1 MSEHEFE
8 ALVKQT
14 IDRLKAHCNEAGLA
28 GGGFE
33 YKIITELFVY
43 KFLNDK
49 VLYEYKKSKGL
60 ENATFDKIDENDFN
74 DFADA
79 VGVNTA
85 TIHYDHLDK
94 VLFGKINEDNFHEY
108 FDQILLDI
116 SDDNEDVFSIKTT
129 DNEKVPLFTG
139 ISNYVI
145 DRNKKLRLARQVI
158 TTLSSVNFE
167 KIFEKTFD
175 FFSVIFEY
183 LIGDYNKDAGAY
195 AEYYTPA
202 VAGRIIAEI
211 LFDGSSDKKDNIEIY
226 DSSAGSG
233 MLLMCLAHKI
243 GVENCTVFSQDIS
256 QKSSEFLRINLMLN
270 GLVDS
275 LHNVLQGN
283 TLAEPGHL
291 ITVQGG
297 SSLRKFDYIVGNPPF
312 KMDFSDII
320 EDLKSDTYNRFAS
333 ETGGIPNIP
342 AVDKESMPIYIMF
355 IQHMLKSLKD
365 NGKAA
370 IVVPTGFCSAKNS
383 VEYACRKY
391 LIDNNLLTSVVSMPS
406 NIFSNTGTNVS
417 IIFLE
422 KNNTKSNI
430 KLMDASTLGTKI
442 KVGANEKI
450 VLSNDEEKY
459 IVKTL
464 QSELD
469 IDNVIKTV
477 DVSTIR
483 DNGYYI
489 NPGRYFDI
497 GFSDENGLSTDEL
510 NNRIDNLIVNINN
523 SFKDSVKLQLS
534 IKEKLERLHHED

>member
-139 ISNYVI
+139 ISNYVT

-167 KIFEKTFD
+167 KIFDKTFD

-275 LHNVLQGN
+275 LHNILQGN
-283 TLAEPGHL
+283 TLAEPGH
-291 ITVQGG
+291 ITTIQGG

-320 EDLKSDTYNRFAS
+320 EDLKSDTYNRFTS
-333 ETGGIPNIP
+333 ETGGIPNVP
-342 AVDKESMPIYIMF
+342 KNKKDSMPIYIMF
-355 IQHMLKSLKD
+355 IQHIIKSLKE

-370 IVVPTGFCSAKNS
+370 IVVPSGFCSASKGI
-383 VEYACRKY
+383 EYDCRKY
-391 LIDNNLLTSVVSMPS
+391 LIDNNMLTGVISMPS

-417 IIFLE
+417 LIFIE
-422 KNNTKSNI
+422 KNNTKTDVC
-430 KLMDASTLGTKI
+430 LMDASNMGSKI
-442 KVGANEKI
+442 KVGKTEKT
-450 VLSNDEEKY
+450 VLSKAEEESIINLYKDRKDVEGL
-459 IVKTL
+459 IKVVSVEKTK
-464 QSELD
+464 E
-469 IDNVIKTV
+469 
-477 DVSTIR
+477 
-483 DNGYYI
+483 NGIQI

-497 GFSDENGLSTDEL
+497 KVDTSLTYDEL
-510 NNRIDNLIVNINN
+510 DSKLSEISLRLTTLFVENNILQEAVEKYI
-523 SFKDSVKLQLS
+523 KDVVSDV
-534 IKEKLERLHHED
+534 

>member
-139 ISNYVI
+139 ISNYVT

-275 LHNVLQGN
+275 LHNILQGN
-283 TLAEPGHL
+283 TLAEPGR
-291 ITVQGG
+291 ITTIQGG

-320 EDLKSDTYNRFAS
+320 EDLKTDTYNRFAS
-333 ETGGIPNIP
+333 ETGGIPNVP
-342 AVDKESMPIYIMF
+342 KNKKESMPIYIMF
-355 IQHMLKSLKD
+355 IQHIIKSLKE

-370 IVVPTGFCSAKNS
+370 IVVPSGFCSASKGI
-383 VEYACRKY
+383 EYDCRKY
-391 LIDNNLLTSVVSMPS
+391 LIDNNMLTGVISMPS

-417 IIFLE
+417 LIFIE
-422 KNNTKSNI
+422 KNNTKTDVC
-430 KLMDASTLGTKI
+430 LMDASNMGSKI
-442 KVGANEKI
+442 KVGKTEKT
-450 VLSNDEEKY
+450 VLSKAEEESIINLYKDRKDVEGL
-459 IVKTL
+459 IKVVSVEKTK
-464 QSELD
+464 E
-469 IDNVIKTV
+469 
-477 DVSTIR
+477 
-483 DNGYYI
+483 NGIQI

-497 GFSDENGLSTDEL
+497 KVDTSLTYDEL
-510 NNRIDNLIVNINN
+510 DSKLSEISLRLTTLFVENNILQEAVEKYI
-523 SFKDSVKLQLS
+523 KDVVSDV
-534 IKEKLERLHHED
+534 